1 MTTLFYIDPQSYF
14 NLEVYD
20 RSLLSN
26 IRDCH
31 IMYYHSDQLEKAD
44 MEGVEYRSRFHY
56 SHKSGLSQV
65 FSYIGTVLGIMCDV
79 VRERPDVVHVQ
90 WIKMWFVDYMLLLL
104 LKLMG
109 IRSVFTAHNVLPH
122 NPHRGDRFG
131 YRLYYRSV
139 DAVIVHTHHTAEQ
152 LASLFRL
159 SVDKVHVIRH
169 GILPSLE
176 DSQQVNLRADQ
187 LREQLHTDHRI
198 VFASMGFQNYYKGAD
213 IIVDTWTRT
222 PELRDNPDI
231 MLLMVGEVENA
242 DLSQLASCS
251 NVHIFNQKVSN
262 VDFEAY
268 LQLVSV
274 LLLPYRE
281 ISQSGVL
288 LTALQRG
295 IPVLVSSSGGLLE
308 PLQIAKVGWEMGEAS
323 VVNLQHHLLSLIHS
337 PQEISKVR
345 DDKNAFEMVRQA
357 YSWTE
362 IGSQTQQVY
371 QSDNIHS

>member
-1 MTTLFYIDPQSYF
+1 MEMGRDGLEDVLID
-14 NLEVYD
+14 
-20 RSLLSN
+20 
-26 IRDCH
+26 
-31 IMYYHSDQLEKAD
+31 K
-44 MEGVEYRSRFHY
+44 ME
-56 SHKSGLSQV
+56 
-65 FSYIGTVLGIMCDV
+65 
-79 VRERPDVVHVQ
+79 
-90 WIKMWFVDYMLLLL
+90 L
-104 LKLMG
+104 LKK
-109 IRSVFTAHNVLPH
+109 THP
-122 NPHRGDRFG
+122 NPRIIWFH
-131 YRLYYRSV
+131 
-139 DAVIVHTHHTAEQ
+139 A
-152 LASLFRL
+152 ASLGEFEQGRPL
-159 SVDKVHVIRH
+159 I
-169 GILPSLE
+169 E
-176 DSQQVNLRADQ
+176 Q
-187 LREQLHTDHRI
+187 LREKYPEYQIMVTFFSPSGYEVRK
-198 VFASMGFQNYYKGAD
+198 NYKGAD

-242 DLSQLASCS
+242 DLSQLAPCS